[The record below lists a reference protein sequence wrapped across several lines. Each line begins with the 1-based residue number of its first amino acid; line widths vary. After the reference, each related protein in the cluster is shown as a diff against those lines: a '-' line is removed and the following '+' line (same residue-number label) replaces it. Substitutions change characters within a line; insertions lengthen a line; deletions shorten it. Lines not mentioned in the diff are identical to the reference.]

1 MLTGCKNIAEAEKA
15 GEHEVF
21 VPAWGIRLS
30 TEKPV
35 RDGLKAVGIRAHDF
49 HPDEQKNRF
58 PVSIVREM
66 EEPFEWISEFRY
78 AAQAPGSPAVWWRYP
93 KVSRT
98 GKKQEVLGVPPG
110 DVLLLYGE

>member
-15 GEHEVF
+15 GEREVF
-21 VPAWGIRLS
+21 VPAWGIRLAA
-30 TEKPV
+30 EKPV
-35 RDGLKAVGIRAHDF
+35 RDGLKAVGIRAHSFD
-49 HPDEQKNRF
+49 PDEPRNRF

-78 AAQAPGSPAVWWRYP
+78 SEQAPGSPAVWWRYP
-93 KVSRT
+93 KASRT
-98 GKKQEVLGVPPG
+98 EKKQEVLGVPPE